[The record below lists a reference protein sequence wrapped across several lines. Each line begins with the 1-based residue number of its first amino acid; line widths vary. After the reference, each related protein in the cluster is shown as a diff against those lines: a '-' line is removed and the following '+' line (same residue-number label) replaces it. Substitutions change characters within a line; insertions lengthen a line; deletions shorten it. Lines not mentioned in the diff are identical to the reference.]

1 MWHLLTEVLETTE
14 PETIGI
20 LKEFLDSAFAQISAF
35 GLSGVAG
42 VTLLLSKII
51 PSKNFSKSVTDKL
64 FLLEDSLK
72 GEISK
77 VKELELAQKEYQDT
91 TDELMKEIALHSPNQ
106 KVKDLGKQLEEKK
119 QALTLQ
125 QTIQDKVSEKA
136 KEIKSQMVSVLKK
149 TEVKPEE

>member
-1 MWHLLTEVLETTE
+1 MWHLFTEIIEQ
-14 PETIGI
+14 PETVGA
-20 LKEFLDSAFAQISAF
+20 LKDVLDSAFAQISAF

-42 VTLLLSKII
+42 ATLLVSKII
-51 PSKNFSKSVTDKL
+51 PSKNFSKSVTDKI
-64 FLLEDSLK
+64 FALEDSLK

-91 TDELMKEIALHSPNQ
+91 TDDLMKEIALHSPNQ

-125 QTIQDKVSEKA
+125 QTIQDKVSEKT